1 DADGREGALGG
12 AREDRGLRRRR
23 ARGRGGPRGRGPDLR
38 APGLPAPGRVL
49 RPDARHAEHV
59 RRRARRGT
67 RGRHQ
72 LRPQAGL
79 RLGLYAQRRG
89 PPHLLGPFVPRR
101 LRLLFGAAPGAGA
114 RGLRRRD
121 L

>member
-1 DADGREGALGG
+1 VHGRAGALGG
-12 AREDRGLRRRR
+12 AGEDRGLRRGR
-23 ARGRGGPRGRGPDLR
+23 ARGRGGPRGGEVDLR

-49 RPDARHAEHV
+49 RPDARHAEHHGQ
-59 RRRARRGT
+59 RARRDP
-67 RGRHQ
+67 RGGRQ
-72 LRPQAGL
+72 LRPEKGL
-79 RLGLYAQRRG
+79 RLRVHAERRGLYR
-89 PPHLLGPFVPRR
+89 LSGPFVPRR